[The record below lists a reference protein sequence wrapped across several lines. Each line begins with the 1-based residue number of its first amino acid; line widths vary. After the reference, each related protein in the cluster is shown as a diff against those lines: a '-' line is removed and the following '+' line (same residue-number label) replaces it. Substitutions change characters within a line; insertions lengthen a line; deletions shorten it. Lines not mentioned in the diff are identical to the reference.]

1 MPDLSVSPD
10 QCPEFGIYAKRD
22 AQSAAAPLGRIQ
34 RFAERRSRFLDALDM
49 QQLSPAEL
57 RRIHAVD
64 DDLNDVLAFATLYV
78 EHLYGIDLE
87 RQLLR

>member
-1 MPDLSVSPD
+1 MPDLSVSSN
-10 QCPEFGIYAKRD
+10 QCPEFGIYAEHD
-22 AQSAAAPLGRIQ
+22 AQRAAKVLEQIE

-64 DDLNDVLAFATLYV
+64 DDLNDVLAFATIYV
-78 EHLYGIDLE
+78 EHLYGLDLE